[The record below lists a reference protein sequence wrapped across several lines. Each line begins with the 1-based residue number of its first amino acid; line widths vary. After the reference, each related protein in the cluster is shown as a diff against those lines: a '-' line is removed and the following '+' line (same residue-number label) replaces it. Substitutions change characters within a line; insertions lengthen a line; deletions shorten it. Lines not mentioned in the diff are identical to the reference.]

1 MREENRYRIAELI
14 LKFLETKASLEEI
27 VELQEWISLS
37 EENRNN
43 FQKLRN
49 IWEMTNPSASQMNIN
64 IESALLKTKI
74 RAGIEPRKKIVST
87 SQKVVFYF
95 QRIAAILFLP
105 TLIALSIIMMNDKD
119 EQLAYYKASTPY
131 GSISEIILPDSS
143 KVWLD
148 VGSTLEY
155 PSRFINNTRRVYMC
169 GEAYFE
175 VAKDP
180 EKKFILSTT
189 HQSQIEVL
197 GTCFN
202 VEAYEQN
209 TEVITTLIEGKV
221 DFMFEK
227 DAGVKH
233 VFLSP
238 REKLVYDSETDK
250 VRLYKTSGK
259 SELAWK
265 DGEVVLDNTPLEE
278 ALWMLEKRY
287 SVKFVIKNEKLKNSS
302 FTGTFTNQRL
312 EKILEYFKVSSKIRW
327 QHINDDKDGSDRK
340 KEIIEIY

>member
-1 MREENRYRIAELI
+1 MKELDNNRIEELLPRYCEGRLSEGER
-14 LKFLETKASLEEI
+14 LE
-27 VELQEWISLS
+27 VEAWIDES
-37 EENRNN
+37 EENKRVATQT
-43 FQKLRN
+43 FALYLAVDTVQVMKKVDT
-49 IWEMTNPSASQMNIN
+49 EK
-64 IESALLKTKI
+64 ALLKVKGKMSDREVRRI
-74 RAGIEPRKKIVST
+74 VWWEWAQRA
-87 SQKVVFYF
+87 
-95 QRIAAILFLP
+95 AAILFIPLL
-105 TLIALSIIMMNDKD
+105 TLFIWQNWKGDTGEVAEMMEVKTSPGMTTS
-119 EQLAYYKASTPY
+119 LT
-131 GSISEIILPDSS
+131 LPDGTIVYLNSESS
-143 KVWLD
+143 L
-148 VGSTLEY
+148 SY
-155 PSRFINNTRRVYMC
+155 PSRFNGDFRRVTLS

-250 VRLYKTSGK
+250 VHLYKTSGK

-312 EKILEYFKVSSKIRW
+312 EKMLEYFKVSSKIRW
-327 QHINDDKDGSDRK
+327 QHINDDKNGSDRK

>member
-1 MREENRYRIAELI
+1 MKELDNNRIEELLPRYCEGRLSEGER
-14 LKFLETKASLEEI
+14 LE
-27 VELQEWISLS
+27 VEAWMDES
-37 EENRNN
+37 EENKRVATQT
-43 FQKLRN
+43 FALYLAVDTVQVMKKVDT
-49 IWEMTNPSASQMNIN
+49 EK
-64 IESALLKTKI
+64 ALLKVKGKMSDREVRRI
-74 RAGIEPRKKIVST
+74 VWWEWAQRA
-87 SQKVVFYF
+87 
-95 QRIAAILFLP
+95 AAILFIPLL
-105 TLIALSIIMMNDKD
+105 TLFIWQNWKGDTGEVAEMMEVKTSPGMTTS
-119 EQLAYYKASTPY
+119 LT
-131 GSISEIILPDSS
+131 LPDGTIVYLNSESS
-143 KVWLD
+143 L
-148 VGSTLEY
+148 SY
-155 PSRFINNTRRVYMC
+155 SSRFNGDFRKVTLS

-250 VRLYKTSGK
+250 VHLYKTSGK

>member
-1 MREENRYRIAELI
+1 MKELDNNRIEELLPRYCEGRLSEGER
-14 LKFLETKASLEEI
+14 LE
-27 VELQEWISLS
+27 VEAWMDES
-37 EENRNN
+37 EENKRVATQT
-43 FQKLRN
+43 FALYLAVDTVQVMKKVDT
-49 IWEMTNPSASQMNIN
+49 EK
-64 IESALLKTKI
+64 ALLKVKGKMSDREVRRI
-74 RAGIEPRKKIVST
+74 VWWEWAQRA
-87 SQKVVFYF
+87 
-95 QRIAAILFLP
+95 AAILFIPLL
-105 TLIALSIIMMNDKD
+105 TLFIWQNWKGDTGEVAEMMEVKTSPGMTTS
-119 EQLAYYKASTPY
+119 LT
-131 GSISEIILPDSS
+131 LPDGTIVYLNSESS
-143 KVWLD
+143 L
-148 VGSTLEY
+148 SN
-155 PSRFINNTRRVYMC
+155 PSRFNGDFRKVTLS

-250 VRLYKTSGK
+250 VHLYKTSGK

-265 DGEVVLDNTPLEE
+265 DGEVVLDNTPMEE

>member
-1 MREENRYRIAELI
+1 MSDREVRR
-14 LKFLETKASLEEI
+14 T
-27 VELQEWISLS
+27 VWWEWA
-37 EENRNN
+37 
-43 FQKLRN
+43 Q
-49 IWEMTNPSASQMNIN
+49 
-64 IESALLKTKI
+64 
-74 RAGIEPRKKIVST
+74 RA
-87 SQKVVFYF
+87 
-95 QRIAAILFLP
+95 AAILFIPLL
-105 TLIALSIIMMNDKD
+105 TLFIWQNWKGDTGEVAEMMEVKTSPGMTTS
-119 EQLAYYKASTPY
+119 LT
-131 GSISEIILPDSS
+131 LPDGTIAYLNSESS
-143 KVWLD
+143 L
-148 VGSTLEY
+148 SY
-155 PSRFINNTRRVYMC
+155 PSRFNGDFRKVKLS

-227 DAGVKH
+227 DAVMKH
-233 VFLSP
+233 IILSP

-250 VRLYKTSGK
+250 VHLYKTSGK

-278 ALWMLEKRY
+278 ALWMLERRY
-287 SVKFVIKNEKLKNSS
+287 SVKFVIKNEKLKNRSREPLQINVWKRFWNILKYPPKYAGNIS
-302 FTGTFTNQRL
+302 MMTRMEVT
-312 EKILEYFKVSSKIRW
+312 EKKR
-327 QHINDDKDGSDRK
+327 
-340 KEIIEIY
+340 

>member
-1 MREENRYRIAELI
+1 MKELDNNRIEELLPRYCEGRLSEGER
-14 LKFLETKASLEEI
+14 LE
-27 VELQEWISLS
+27 VEAWIDES
-37 EENRNN
+37 EENKRVATQT
-43 FQKLRN
+43 FALYLAVDTVQVMKKVDT
-49 IWEMTNPSASQMNIN
+49 EK
-64 IESALLKTKI
+64 ALLKVKGKMSDREVRRI
-74 RAGIEPRKKIVST
+74 VWWEWAQRA
-87 SQKVVFYF
+87 
-95 QRIAAILFLP
+95 AAILFIPLL
-105 TLIALSIIMMNDKD
+105 TLFIWQNWKGDTGEVAEMMEVKTSHGMTTS
-119 EQLAYYKASTPY
+119 LT
-131 GSISEIILPDSS
+131 LPDGTIVYLNSESS
-143 KVWLD
+143 L
-148 VGSTLEY
+148 SY
-155 PSRFINNTRRVYMC
+155 PSRFNRDFRRVTLS

-250 VRLYKTSGK
+250 VHLYKTSGK

>member
-1 MREENRYRIAELI
+1 MKELDNNRIEELLPRYCEGRLSEGER
-14 LKFLETKASLEEI
+14 LE
-27 VELQEWISLS
+27 VEAWIDES
-37 EENRNN
+37 EENKRVATQT
-43 FQKLRN
+43 FALYLAVDTVQVMKKVDT
-49 IWEMTNPSASQMNIN
+49 EK
-64 IESALLKTKI
+64 ALLKVKGKMSDREVRRI
-74 RAGIEPRKKIVST
+74 VWWEWAQRA
-87 SQKVVFYF
+87 
-95 QRIAAILFLP
+95 AAILFIPLL
-105 TLIALSIIMMNDKD
+105 TLFIWQNWKGDTGEVAEMMEVKTSPGMTTS
-119 EQLAYYKASTPY
+119 LT
-131 GSISEIILPDSS
+131 LPDGTIVYLNSESS
-143 KVWLD
+143 LF
-148 VGSTLEY
+148 Y
-155 PSRFINNTRRVYMC
+155 PSRFNGDFRRVTLS

-250 VRLYKTSGK
+250 VHLYKTSGK

>member
-1 MREENRYRIAELI
+1 MKELDNNRIEELLPRYCEGR
-14 LKFLETKASLEEI
+14 
-27 VELQEWISLS
+27 LS
-37 EENRNN
+37 EEER
-43 FQKLRN
+43 LEVEAW
-49 IWEMTNPSASQMNIN
+49 ID
-64 IESALLKTKI
+64 ESEENKRVATQTFALYLAVDTVQVMKKVDTEKALLKVKGKMSDREVRRTVWWEWTQ
-74 RAGIEPRKKIVST
+74 RA
-87 SQKVVFYF
+87 
-95 QRIAAILFLP
+95 AAILFIPLL
-105 TLIALSIIMMNDKD
+105 TLFIWQNWKGDTGEVAEMMEVKTSPGMTTS
-119 EQLAYYKASTPY
+119 LT
-131 GSISEIILPDSS
+131 LPDGTIVYLNSESS
-143 KVWLD
+143 L
-148 VGSTLEY
+148 SY
-155 PSRFINNTRRVYMC
+155 PSRFNGDFRKATLS

>member
-1 MREENRYRIAELI
+1 MKELDNYRIEEL
-14 LKFLETKASLEEI
+14 LPRYCEGRLSEGERLE
-27 VELQEWISLS
+27 VEAWIDES
-37 EENRNN
+37 EENKRVATQT
-43 FQKLRN
+43 FALYLAVDTVQVMKKVDT
-49 IWEMTNPSASQMNIN
+49 EK
-64 IESALLKTKI
+64 ALLKVKGKMSDREVRRI
-74 RAGIEPRKKIVST
+74 VWWEWAQRA
-87 SQKVVFYF
+87 
-95 QRIAAILFLP
+95 AAILFIPLLTLFIWQNWKGDTGEVAEMMEVKTSPGMTTSLTLP
-105 TLIALSIIMMNDKD
+105 DGTIVYLYSESSLSI
-119 EQLAYYKASTPY
+119 A
-131 GSISEIILPDSS
+131 
-143 KVWLD
+143 
-148 VGSTLEY
+148 
-155 PSRFINNTRRVYMC
+155 SRFNGDFRRVTLS

-250 VRLYKTSGK
+250 VHLYKTSGK

>member
-1 MREENRYRIAELI
+1 MKELDNNRIEELLPRYCEGRLSEGER
-14 LKFLETKASLEEI
+14 LE
-27 VELQEWISLS
+27 VEAWIDES
-37 EENRNN
+37 EENKRVATQT
-43 FQKLRN
+43 FALYLAVDTVQVMKKVDT
-49 IWEMTNPSASQMNIN
+49 EK
-64 IESALLKTKI
+64 ALLKVKGKMSDREVRRI
-74 RAGIEPRKKIVST
+74 VWWEWAQRA
-87 SQKVVFYF
+87 
-95 QRIAAILFLP
+95 AAILFIPLL
-105 TLIALSIIMMNDKD
+105 TLFIWQNWKGDTGEVAEMMEVKTSPGMTTS
-119 EQLAYYKASTPY
+119 LT
-131 GSISEIILPDSS
+131 LPDGTIVYLNSESS
-143 KVWLD
+143 LA
-148 VGSTLEY
+148 Y
-155 PSRFINNTRRVYMC
+155 PSRFNGDFRRVTLS

-250 VRLYKTSGK
+250 VHLYKTSGK

>member
-1 MREENRYRIAELI
+1 MKELDNNRIEELLPRYCEGRLSEGER
-14 LKFLETKASLEEI
+14 LE
-27 VELQEWISLS
+27 VEAWIDES
-37 EENRNN
+37 EENKRVATQT
-43 FQKLRN
+43 FALYLAVDTVQVMKKVDT
-49 IWEMTNPSASQMNIN
+49 EK
-64 IESALLKTKI
+64 ALLKVKGKMSDREVRRI
-74 RAGIEPRKKIVST
+74 VWWEWAQRA
-87 SQKVVFYF
+87 
-95 QRIAAILFLP
+95 AAILFIPLL
-105 TLIALSIIMMNDKD
+105 TLFIWQNWKGDTGEVAEMMEVKTSPGMTTS
-119 EQLAYYKASTPY
+119 LT
-131 GSISEIILPDSS
+131 LPDGTIVYLNSESS
-143 KVWLD
+143 L
-148 VGSTLEY
+148 SY
-155 PSRFINNTRRVYMC
+155 PSRFN
-169 GEAYFE
+169 GDEAYFE

-250 VRLYKTSGK
+250 VHLYKTSGK

>member
-1 MREENRYRIAELI
+1 MKELDNNRIEELLPRYCEGR
-14 LKFLETKASLEEI
+14 
-27 VELQEWISLS
+27 LS
-37 EENRNN
+37 EEER
-43 FQKLRN
+43 LEVEAW
-49 IWEMTNPSASQMNIN
+49 ID
-64 IESALLKTKI
+64 ESEENKRVATQTFALYLAVDTVQVMKKVDTEKALLKVKGKMSDREVRRTVWWEWTQ
-74 RAGIEPRKKIVST
+74 RA
-87 SQKVVFYF
+87 
-95 QRIAAILFLP
+95 AAILFIPLL
-105 TLIALSIIMMNDKD
+105 TLFIWQNWKGDTGEVAEMMEVKTSPGMTTS
-119 EQLAYYKASTPY
+119 LT
-131 GSISEIILPDSS
+131 LPDGTIVYLNSEFS
-143 KVWLD
+143 L
-148 VGSTLEY
+148 SY
-155 PSRFINNTRRVYMC
+155 PSRFNGDFRKVTLS

>member
-1 MREENRYRIAELI
+1 MKELDNNRIEELLPRYCEGRLSEGER
-14 LKFLETKASLEEI
+14 LE
-27 VELQEWISLS
+27 VEAWMDES
-37 EENRNN
+37 EENKRVATQT
-43 FQKLRN
+43 FALYLAVDTVQVMKKVDT
-49 IWEMTNPSASQMNIN
+49 EK
-64 IESALLKTKI
+64 ALLKVKGKMSDREVRRI
-74 RAGIEPRKKIVST
+74 VWWEWAQRA
-87 SQKVVFYF
+87 
-95 QRIAAILFLP
+95 AAILFIPLL
-105 TLIALSIIMMNDKD
+105 TLFIWQNWKGDTGEVAEMMEVKTSPGMTTS
-119 EQLAYYKASTPY
+119 LT
-131 GSISEIILPDSS
+131 LPDGTIVYLNSEFS
-143 KVWLD
+143 L
-148 VGSTLEY
+148 SY
-155 PSRFINNTRRVYMC
+155 PSRFNGDFRKVTLS

-250 VRLYKTSGK
+250 VHLYKTSGK

>member
-1 MREENRYRIAELI
+1 MKELDNNRIEELLPRYCEGR
-14 LKFLETKASLEEI
+14 
-27 VELQEWISLS
+27 LS
-37 EENRNN
+37 EEER
-43 FQKLRN
+43 LEVEAW
-49 IWEMTNPSASQMNIN
+49 ID
-64 IESALLKTKI
+64 ESEENKRVATQTFALYLAVDTVQVMKKVDTEKALLKVKGNMSDREVRRTVWWEWTQ
-74 RAGIEPRKKIVST
+74 RA
-87 SQKVVFYF
+87 
-95 QRIAAILFLP
+95 AAILFIPLL
-105 TLIALSIIMMNDKD
+105 TLFIWQNWKGDTGEVAEMMEVKTSPGMTTS
-119 EQLAYYKASTPY
+119 LT
-131 GSISEIILPDSS
+131 LPDGTIVYLNSESS
-143 KVWLD
+143 L
-148 VGSTLEY
+148 SYT
-155 PSRFINNTRRVYMC
+155 SRFNGDFRKVTLS